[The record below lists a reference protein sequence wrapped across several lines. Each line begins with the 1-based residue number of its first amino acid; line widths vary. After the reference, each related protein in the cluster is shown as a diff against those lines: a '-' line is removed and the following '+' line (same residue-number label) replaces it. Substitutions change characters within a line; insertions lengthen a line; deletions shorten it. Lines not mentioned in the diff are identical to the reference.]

1 MTDHVEIR
9 AQTYHDSV
17 RLMQAS
23 AAAQQ
28 VPGVTS
34 ALVAMGTELNLSLLE
49 DLGFADTTA
58 GPDDLIVAVRA
69 EDQAAVTAA
78 VQAAERALTNRSE
91 GEVLDV
97 PPPRTIGRAA
107 ARNDADVALIS
118 VPGPNAYVEAAE
130 ALRAGLHVM
139 VFSNNVPVAAE
150 QALKREGAERG
161 LLVMG
166 PDCGTAIVSGVGFGF
181 ANAVSPGPV
190 GIVGASGTGIQQ
202 LCCLLADAGIGV
214 RHAIGTGSRDLSS
227 EVGGAATLQG
237 LAALDRDPAVAV
249 IAVVSK
255 PPAPEV
261 AAHVRAAATACA
273 TPTVTVLLGEETIEE
288 GAAGLIAKL
297 GHAPVAWPSWTAA
310 TMPRRRG
317 VLRGLFSG
325 GTLCAEAAMVV
336 SKRFGPVGDRLD
348 DTGHTMVDMGADEF
362 TRGRPHPMI
371 DQRFRLDQLAFA
383 AADDDV
389 AVILMDV
396 VLGYGAHPDPASELA
411 PGIERAVAR
420 GIPVV
425 VSLCGTEADPQNR
438 EAQAHILVGAGAVV
452 HASNAAA
459 ARAAMELVGGGG
471 A

>member
-28 VPGVTS
+28 VAGVTA

-49 DLGFADTTA
+49 DLGFVETAA

-69 EDQAAVTAA
+69 EDRAAVTAA
-78 VQAAERALTNRSE
+78 VQAAEHALTSRSE
-91 GEVLDV
+91 GEALDV
-97 PPPRTIGRAA
+97 PLPRTIGRAA
-107 ARNDADVALIS
+107 ARNNADVALIS
-118 VPGPNAYVEAAE
+118 VPGLNAYVEAAE

-181 ANAVSPGPV
+181 ANAVSPGLV

-202 LCCLLADAGIGV
+202 LCCLLDDAGIGV
-214 RHAIGTGSRDLSS
+214 RHAIGTGSRDLSA
-227 EVGGAATLQG
+227 EVGGAATLQA
-237 LAALDRDPAVAV
+237 LAALDRDPAVGV
-249 IAVVSK
+249 IVVVSK

-261 AAHVRAAATACA
+261 AARVRAAATSCA
-273 TPTVTVLLGEETIEE
+273 TPTVTVLLGEQTLEE
-288 GAAGLIAKL
+288 GAAAVIAKL
-297 GHAPVAWPSWTAA
+297 GHAPVEWPAWPAA
-310 TMPRRRG
+310 TVRRRQG
-317 VLRGLFSG
+317 VIRGLFSG
-325 GTLCAEAAMVV
+325 GTLCAEAAMVIT
-336 SKRFGPVGDRLD
+336 RRLGPVGDRLD
-348 DTGHTMVDMGADEF
+348 HAGHTLVDMGADEF

-389 AVILMDV
+389 AVVLIDV
-396 VLGYGAHPDPASELA
+396 VLGFGAHPDPASELV
-411 PGIERAVAR
+411 PGVARAVDR
-420 GIPVV
+420 GIAVI

-438 EAQAHILVGAGAVV
+438 RTQAHALVDAGAAVYT
-452 HASNAAA
+452 SNAAA
-459 ARAAMELVGGGG
+459 ARAALAIVAGGGR
-471 A
+471 